1 MRIEKPKTLQ
11 EFLEIFDTQF
21 NSSNDYFR
29 GQSDAIWDIIPGIAR
44 NKEIFN
50 STLEVEKQL
59 NINFKEKINE
69 LGLIDLIPIL
79 KYSYHESWQMLMA
92 AQHYGLPTR
101 LLDFSNNKY
110 AALEFAI
117 FDAQNIDKDCAII
130 IYTNSDVNQ
139 KNDNNF
145 FTKCINS
152 FGDSFFMQVPI
163 NKVIDNN
170 ESKLSE
176 LRKSIQGSKF
186 FYRGNKKLFCC
197 LSLDSDHS
205 HNLVKIIISKK
216 LKPII
221 AEYLIK
227 KNLIIFDSYRGK
239 NGIDYCNSILKND
252 FMKLK
257 NYQVEDFL
265 SYKSN
270 SVN

>member
-1 MRIEKPKTLQ
+1 MKILKPKTLK
-11 EFLEIFDTQF
+11 EFLEIFNTNF
-21 NSSNDYFR
+21 NSGNDYYR
-29 GQSDAIWDIIPGIAR
+29 GQSDAKWDIIPGIAR

-69 LGLIDLIPIL
+69 LGLIYLIPIL
-79 KYSYHESWQMLMA
+79 NNSYDESWQMLMV

-117 FDAQNIDKDCAII
+117 FDTQNIDKDSAII
-130 IYTNSDVNQ
+130 IYINADMNQ
-139 KNDNNF
+139 KNDDNF
-145 FTKCINS
+145 FTDCFNA
-152 FGDSFFMQVPI
+152 FDESFFMQVPI

-170 ESKLSE
+170 ELNFSE
-176 LRKSIQGSKF
+176 LRKPIQGSKF
-186 FYRGNKKLFCC
+186 FYRGNKNLFCC
-197 LSLDSDHS
+197 LSLDNEHS

-221 AEYLIK
+221 AEYHIK
-227 KNLIIFDSYRGK
+227 KNLVIFDSYRGK
-239 NGIDYCNSILKND
+239 NGIDYCSSILKND
-252 FMKLK
+252 FIKLK
-257 NYQVEDFL
+257 NYQIEDFS
-265 SYKSN
+265 SYKSK